1 MQDLELAGETSLE
14 ADPEH
19 TSICLWLLIPRH
31 MKDHSVHCR
40 GGHRGSGRCPGEE
53 LLLQDPDSKVFQLIS
68 VPRA

>member
-1 MQDLELAGETSLE
+1 MQDLELADESSLE

-40 GGHRGSGRCPGEE
+40 GGHRRSGRCPGEE
-53 LLLQDPDSKVFQLIS
+53 L
-68 VPRA
+68 